1 MYPSKGDRG
10 AYHLDTS
17 LQKKGVSETSTESG
31 DYYNVEIDEVNAK
44 PPRCALACDRYTCY
58 TRGVTC
64 TQQYVVSSLCLLCV
78 GVGLIGWDYYCIY
91 ITQNKLHTSQQFTM
105 GILVMHSVAFY
116 QALLAFIYHTL
127 KTHGRTKGL
136 TFFTAISVV
145 CNAAAFVLR
154 LAFEVAYIGYRPECL
169 HVT

>member
-31 DYYNVEIDEVNAK
+31 EYYNVEIDEVNAK

-105 GILVMHSVAFY
+105 GILVNVC
-116 QALLAFIYHTL
+116 
-127 KTHGRTKGL
+127 RTG
-136 TFFTAISVV
+136 FVVV
-145 CNAAAFVLR
+145 CSV
-154 LAFEVAYIGYRPECL
+154 
-169 HVT
+169 